1 MSKLFNWKEQVFEDI
16 SIRKI
21 LKTKAGDYA
30 TIYRTIQIKGIIS
43 LNEWHF
49 FPPQSIVASTAAR
62 GHYATSY
69 FPVLQVALF
78 LFFWLQIGSPNR
90 IRVHYSNIPERT
102 RHKKKKVWT
111 NERSHRSGH
120 VTHCQKSRFLV
131 LRPLFHSDQLIFPL
145 ISDLWT
151 VEKKLFL
158 FFSNFRWTPS
168 VGCGCNSSSWVI
180 IATSRLHVRH
190 TRITMTILRVCFSSS
205 FVVHSST
212 HVDRVEARNKFWKN
226 HTLSIHWFWPP
237 LESSIRGW
245 TPSNDETFDRTFK
258 GL

>member
-1 MSKLFNWKEQVFEDI
+1 MNDIFFPRNRSLPAQPLEVTTQPPTFLYSKSLSFFFFGCKLDRRIESE
-16 SIRKI
+16 SI
-21 LKTKAGDYA
+21 
-30 TIYRTIQIKGIIS
+30 IQIFRSGRDT
-43 LNEWHF
+43 H
-49 FPPQSIVASTAAR
+49 
-62 GHYATSY
+62 
-69 FPVLQVALF
+69 
-78 LFFWLQIGSPNR
+78 
-90 IRVHYSNIPERT
+90 
-102 RHKKKKVWT
+102 KKKVWT

-180 IATSRLHVRH
+180 IVTSRLHVRH

-212 HVDRVEARNKFWKN
+212 HVDRVEARNKFWKKSHLVDSLILAAAGVVN
-226 HTLSIHWFWPP
+226 SRLNAF
-237 LESSIRGW
+237 
-245 TPSNDETFDRTFK
+245 
-258 GL
+258 